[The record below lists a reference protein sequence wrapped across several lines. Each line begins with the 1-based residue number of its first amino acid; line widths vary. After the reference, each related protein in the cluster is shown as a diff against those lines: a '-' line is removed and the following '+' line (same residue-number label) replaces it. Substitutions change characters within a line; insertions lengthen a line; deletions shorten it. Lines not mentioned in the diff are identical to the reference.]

1 MEVILVK
8 DVPHLGGPGDMVKVA
23 PGFGRNYLLPRGL
36 AVLASV
42 RNQRQLEH
50 EKRVANFRKAKARA
64 QSQELLQRLVG
75 MTVSIACKAGVN
87 GKLYGS
93 VTAQDVQAALAAQGI
108 EMDRRKLHLHEHIN
122 SLGEHKVSVR
132 LDTGVVGEF
141 TVTVVAE

>member
-23 PGFGRNYLLPRGL
+23 AGYGRNYLFPRGL

-42 RNQRQLEH
+42 RNKRQLEH

-64 QSQELLQRLVG
+64 QAQALVDRLAGLSV
-75 MTVSIACKAGVN
+75 TVSCKVGAN
-87 GKLYGS
+87 DKLYGS
-93 VTAQDVQAALAAQGI
+93 VTAQDIQEALAAKGV
-108 EMDRRKLHLHEHIN
+108 ELDRRKLHLHDHIKT
-122 SLGEHKVSVR
+122 LGDHKVAVR
-132 LDTGVVGEF
+132 LDAGIVGEI